1 MASTQDRLDDNDQAT
16 SEVFRIRNP
25 AFLPNPALRDPFS
38 AHRKVM
44 DEFKQRVALN
54 ATRDKELAA
63 RTDVNA
69 LLADYGKGFSITQ

>member
-1 MASTQDRLDDNDQAT
+1 
-16 SEVFRIRNP
+16 
-25 AFLPNPALRDPFS
+25 
-38 AHRKVM
+38 M